1 MTVLYGKLKDVSRAA
16 FDQLGT
22 AVVISATQARPE
34 LEGDGLILTEL
45 VRIPMEGTDGEFET
59 EDLDPG
65 PVVVR
70 IEGGVS
76 HGQQWQIGI
85 PMDGRWNL
93 ADLIGEQVE
102 WEPIVVSRA
111 EAAARDSREQAD
123 RSESEADRSERA
135 ADRVGSAER
144 VLEAEATAVR
154 AERDAE
160 QHRAD
165 AEVQADRAESEAD
178 RAEGGASDAATSAGE
193 SAGSAG
199 AAASSA
205 SAAAGSAKDAAGSA
219 GAAAADREQTGKDRV
234 QTGEDVKGSAG
245 ERERAESAADAADA
259 SAGAAAS
266 SASAADKTVRD
277 AVAEVT
283 ATTKGHADRADA
295 AAERAKGSQSAAKGS
310 ADAAAESAQAAA
322 DIALG
327 DIPGATVDTRGL
339 VVLAGDLAGTADAPC
354 VPGLALSA
362 PGASLSLR
370 PGGEGWSNA
379 RNIAASRGE
388 SANSWSFDG
397 EWLRPPAWL
406 GKVTVTVDW
415 CGRTPV
421 MLRGERPDGTAV
433 TISTVEGSEPE
444 THRQITTVVDV
455 AEYPRLAVAATWT
468 AEDVDAGCLV
478 SLLVR
483 QMPAHKHT
491 MSDLSDWPQVDST
504 LVKQDDDRLSD
515 SRNPLSHR
523 HKMTD
528 ITGLDDELNI
538 LSNGVQAA
546 RDHAD
551 SLLVMVN
558 SEDDVGDESGVLYLV
573 AEKDK

>member
-1 MTVLYGKLKDVSRAA
+1 MTVVSGSIAA
-16 FDQLGT
+16 VDMAPTDGT
-22 AVVISATQARPE
+22 LTAWSERLRPGGTVMVTSERRQVPIVGGEFSVDLIPGPTEMVISAAGINHPLSVTVPSDVDSADFQDLVGAEFVWEPEVIQAAQQAAAESRKQAE
-34 LEGDGLILTEL
+34 ASKRFRDEAEGLYG
-45 VRIPMEGTDGEFET
+45 
-59 EDLDPG
+59 DLDA
-65 PVVVR
+65 VR
-70 IEGGVS
+70 S
-76 HGQQWQIGI
+76 ARSDAQ
-85 PMDGRWNL
+85 
-93 ADLIGEQVE
+93 
-102 WEPIVVSRA
+102 
-111 EAAARDSREQAD
+111 AAA
-123 RSESEADRSERA
+123 
-135 ADRVGSAER
+135 
-144 VLEAEATAVR
+144 
-154 AERDAE
+154 
-160 QHRAD
+160 
-165 AEVQADRAESEAD
+165 
-178 RAEGGASDAATSAGE
+178 GASSDSAGE

-199 AAASSA
+199 AAGEYAAAAEASAGAASSSEDAAATSAEESAESA
-205 SAAAGSAKDAAGSA
+205 SAASSSEDAAAGSASNAAESA

-245 ERERAESAADAADA
+245 ERERAESAADAAEA

-266 SASAADKTVRD
+266 SASSADKTVRD

-322 DIALG
+322 EIALG
-327 DIPGATVDTRGL
+327 DLPGATVDTRGL
-339 VVLAGDLAGTADAPC
+339 IVLAGDLAGPADAPC
-354 VPGLALSA
+354 VPGLMLSA

-379 RNIAASRGE
+379 RNISAARGE
-388 SANSWSFDG
+388 AAARWVFDG
-397 EWLRPPAWL
+397 EWLKPPAWL
-406 GKVTVTVDW
+406 GRVYVTVDW

-421 MLRGERPDGTAV
+421 MLRGERPDGSAV

-444 THRQITTVVDV
+444 MHRQITSVVDLG
-455 AEYPRLAVAATWT
+455 EYPRLAVAATWT

-483 QMPAHKHT
+483 PMPAHKHT
-491 MSDLSDWPQVDST
+491 MGDLSDWPQVDST

-528 ITGLDDELNI
+528 ITGLDDELNS
-538 LSNGVQAA
+538 LSDGVQAA

-551 SLLVMVN
+551 SLLVMVD
-558 SEDDVGDESGVLYLV
+558 SEDNVGDESGVLYLV
-573 AEKDK
+573 AEEDQ

>member
-1 MTVLYGKLKDVSRAA
+1 MN
-16 FDQLGT
+16 
-22 AVVISATQARPE
+22 I
-34 LEGDGLILTEL
+34 I
-45 VRIPMEGTDGEFET
+45 
-59 EDLDPG
+59 
-65 PVVVR
+65 
-70 IEGGVS
+70 
-76 HGQQWQIGI
+76 
-85 PMDGRWNL
+85 DGRASMVLEPGEVVGKITGNGRTH
-93 ADLIGEQVE
+93 DLRFTVPSQDEDVDFLDLLGEGFE
-102 WEPIVVSRA
+102 YAPEVVQA
-111 EAAARDSREQAD
+111 AQAAAREARKQAEASKRFRDEAEGLYGDLDAVRSARSDAQAAAGASSDSAG
-123 RSESEADRSERA
+123 ESA
-135 ADRVGSAER
+135 GSAGAAGESAAA
-144 VLEAEATAVR
+144 AEASAG
-154 AERDAE
+154 AAASSEDA
-160 QHRAD
+160 
-165 AEVQADRAESEAD
+165 
-178 RAEGGASDAATSAGE
+178 AATSAGE

-205 SAAAGSAKDAAGSA
+205 SAAAGFAKDAAGSA
-219 GAAAADREQTGKDRV
+219 SDAAADRVQTGKDRV

-266 SASAADKTVRD
+266 SASSADRTVRD

-295 AAERAKGSQSAAKGS
+295 AAERAKSAQSAAKGS

-339 VVLAGDLAGTADAPC
+339 IVLAGDLAGTADAPC
-354 VPGLALSA
+354 VPGLMLSA

-379 RNIAASRGE
+379 RNIEASRGE
-388 SANSWSFDG
+388 AAARWVFDG
-397 EWLRPPAWL
+397 EWLKPPSWL

-421 MLRGERPDGTAV
+421 MLRGERPDGSAV

-444 THRQITTVVDV
+444 THRQITSVVDLG
-455 AEYPRLAVAATWT
+455 EYPRLAVAATWT
-468 AEDVDAGCLV
+468 AEDVDAGCQV

-483 QMPAHKHT
+483 PMPAHKHT
-491 MSDLSDWPQVDST
+491 MGDLSDWPQVDST

-538 LSNGVQAA
+538 LSDGVQAA

-551 SLLVMVN
+551 SLLVMVD

-573 AEKDK
+573 AEEES

>member
-1 MTVLYGKLKDVSRAA
+1 MPKVNFA
-16 FDQLGT
+16 FQSVDATLTSGVIRVWSPRLRPGGT
-22 AVVISATQARPE
+22 AAITSETSWVN
-34 LEGDGLILTEL
+34 IL
-45 VRIPMEGTDGEFET
+45 
-59 EDLDPG
+59 
-65 PVVVR
+65 
-70 IEGGVS
+70 
-76 HGQQWQIGI
+76 
-85 PMDGRWNL
+85 DGRASMVLEPGEVVGKITGNGRTH
-93 ADLIGEQVE
+93 DLRFTVPSQDEDVDFLDLLGEDFE
-102 WEPIVVSRA
+102 YAPEVVQA
-111 EAAARDSREQAD
+111 AQQAARESREWARQAAG
-123 RSESEADRSERA
+123 EADRAVTA

-144 VLEAEATAVR
+144 VLEAESTAVR

-160 QHRAD
+160 KHRAD
-165 AEVQADRAESEAD
+165 AEVQADRAASEAD
-178 RAEGGASDAATSAGE
+178 RAKGEASDAAGSAGE
-193 SAGSAG
+193 SADSAA

-205 SAAAGSAKDAAGSA
+205 SASKKSASEAAESAKKT
-219 GAAAADREQTGKDRV
+219 AADREQTGADRV
-234 QTGEDVKGSAG
+234 QTGEDVKASAG

-277 AVAEVT
+277 AVTEVT

-339 VVLAGDLAGTADAPC
+339 IVLAGDLAGTADAPC

-483 QMPAHKHT
+483 PMPAHKHT
-491 MSDLSDWPQVDST
+491 MGDLSDWPQVDST

-523 HKMTD
+523 HKASDVTD
-528 ITGLDDELNI
+528 FDAKVDGRIAAKIQLVDALPDNPAD
-538 LSNGVQAA
+538 GV
-546 RDHAD
+546 
-551 SLLVMVN
+551 M
-558 SEDDVGDESGVLYLV
+558 YLV
-573 AEKDK
+573 REED